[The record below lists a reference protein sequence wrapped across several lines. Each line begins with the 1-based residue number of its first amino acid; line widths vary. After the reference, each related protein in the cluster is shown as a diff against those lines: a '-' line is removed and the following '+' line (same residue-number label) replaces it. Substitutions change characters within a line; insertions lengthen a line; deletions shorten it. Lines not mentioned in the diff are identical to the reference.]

1 MFQAKQWYYH
11 YPEGSDS
18 VAKSSNK
25 GDSDIEPS
33 TQVEVVENSETGL
46 PEWAIVNQENQAEFV
61 ALTFFCLLISS
72 PSSLDNS
79 FFLEDFI
86 EVSTQKN

>member
-46 PEWAIVNQENQAEFV
+46 PEWAIVNQENQAEFDGP
-61 ALTFFCLLISS
+61 TFLSNL
-72 PSSLDNS
+72 
-79 FFLEDFI
+79 
-86 EVSTQKN
+86 

>member
-1 MFQAKQWYYH
+1 MEVLRWALVCYMFQAKQWYYH

-46 PEWAIVNQENQAEFV
+46 PEWAIVNQENQAEFD
-61 ALTFFCLLISS
+61 APTFLSNL
-72 PSSLDNS
+72 
-79 FFLEDFI
+79 
-86 EVSTQKN
+86 

>member
-46 PEWAIVNQENQAEFV
+46 PEWAIVNKENQAEFD
-61 ALTFFCLLISS
+61 APTYFSSLLSS
-72 PSSLDNS
+72 PSS
-79 FFLEDFI
+79 I
-86 EVSTQKN
+86 